1 MKFFLLL
8 MLSLFLS
15 TNSQAQCISGNCD
28 DGEGTYIYK
37 DNSSYTGDFKK
48 GLAHG
53 YGKCN
58 YSNGNSYEGH
68 WQEHKFHGE
77 GSFFESTGKST
88 RGIWEVGILK
98 KVIQVTEQEVPKT
111 WAVIVGVAA
120 YNHMPR
126 LQYTDDDAYKM
137 YAFLKSPEGG
147 AIPDERMNLMIDE
160 NATKENIINAMRDL
174 AAKVGHED
182 VLIFYFSGH
191 GEENSLLPYDYD
203 GLYNRLTYQEINVLL
218 KMSNAK
224 HKICLTDACY
234 SGSMIAMKGIDENG
248 NDNSN
253 AKSKNNFDVFSQ
265 ENNEIAVLV
274 SSQADEKSVE
284 SNRLRQGTF
293 SHFLIKGLK
302 GDADRDRNNIIT
314 ISELYKYVHRQ
325 VKSYTENRQTPS
337 LFGRYDPDMPIG
349 KVRGVAKVMSN

>member
-8 MLSLFLS
+8 ITLFY
-15 TNSQAQCISGNCD
+15 TTTQINAQCISGNCD

-37 DNSSYTGDFKK
+37 DNSSYTGEFKES
-48 GLAHG
+48 LAHG

-68 WQEHKFHGE
+68 WQGHEFHGE
-77 GSFFESTGKST
+77 GTFYESTGKST
-88 RGIWEVGILK
+88 RGIWEKGELK
-98 KVIQVTEQEVPKT
+98 KVIKIIEQEVPKT

-160 NATKENIINAMRDL
+160 KATKENIITAMRDL

-191 GEENSLLPYDYD
+191 GEENSLLPFDYD

-218 KMSNAK
+218 QMSNAK

-234 SGSMIAMKGIDENG
+234 SGSMIAMKGVGRNNKNETAG
-248 NDNSN
+248 N
-253 AKSKNNFDVFSQ
+253 SKNTFDIFT
-265 ENNEIAVLV
+265 EEEEEIAVLV
-274 SSQADEKSVE
+274 SSQANEKSVE
-284 SNRLRQGTF
+284 STRLRQGTF

-302 GDADRDRNNIIT
+302 GDADRDRDNLIT

-325 VKSYTENRQTPS
+325 VKSYTKNLQTPS
-337 LFGRYDPDMPIG
+337 LFGNYDPDMPIG